1 MSCIFYREK
10 HRDWELVLP
19 RIVQKLGKKKK
30 KSKQE
35 DEETDSLK
43 QKIVRNNVEESDE
56 ETEQGSDSDE
66 EFNSKT
72 EKESVEKRDEEDEQR
87 SGSDENLEQD
97 SDSDDDLIPKKE
109 RGGVALREN
118 QVEQRSDSE
127 EKSEQDSGSDNSD
140 RESGEEYDDGTDE
153 DSNDE
158 NSNEDS
164 DDELNSDENSFVA
177 SLKEALGKTN
187 KLSSNSKVTK
197 PRTSLKVDGESVVK
211 MLDLKSQD
219 VKIELMQTQEKAD
232 NSQLKTGEQ
241 KRSSFFLGGES
252 ESDNEDVE
260 QSDAESNEDGEDMF
274 KRNDGVIK
282 KNFRPAFDKSK
293 KRESDSHNHKRDQN
307 FGGKRKQFQKVT
319 SVKKS
324 KFNKGSD
331 RPLNAPAEDRTQ
343 NKYVVKNNTEIKVK
357 QNDPNKTVNVHPS
370 WEAKQKQKP
379 SIQTFQGKKTVFE

>member
-1 MSCIFYREK
+1 MSGIFYREK

-19 RIVQKLGKKKK
+19 RIVQKLGKKTKK
-30 KSKQE
+30 TKQE
-35 DEETDSLK
+35 DESEETDSLK
-43 QKIVRNNVEESDE
+43 QKIVKNNVEESDE
-56 ETEQGSDSDE
+56 ELEEGSDSDE

-72 EKESVEKRDEEDEQR
+72 EKEKIEEEIEQS

-97 SDSDDDLIPKKE
+97 SDSDDESIPKQE
-109 RGGVALREN
+109 QGVVEMREN
-118 QVEQRSDSE
+118 EVKQLSDSE
-127 EKSEQDSGSDNSD
+127 EKLESGSDKSE
-140 RESGEEYDDGTDE
+140 RESDEEYDDGTDE
-153 DSNDE
+153 DSDDD

-164 DDELNSDENSFVA
+164 DDALNSDENSFAA
-177 SLKEALGKTN
+177 SLKEALGKTD
-187 KLSSNSKVTK
+187 KRSSISKS
-197 PRTSLKVDGESVVK
+197 PQVDGESVVK

-219 VKIELMQTQEKAD
+219 AKIVLMQTQQKAD
-232 NSQLKTGEQ
+232 NSQHKIREQ

-252 ESDNEDVE
+252 ESDNEEVE
-260 QSDAESNEDGEDMF
+260 QSAEGSSDDGEDVYQ
-274 KRNDGVIK
+274 RNGGVEN

-293 KRESDSHNHKRDQN
+293 KRESDSHNHKRDKN

-319 SVKKS
+319 SVKKP

-331 RPLNAPAEDRTQ
+331 RPSSAQAVDRTR

>member
-1 MSCIFYREK
+1 MSGIFYREK

-19 RIVQKLGKKKK
+19 RIVQKLGKKTKK
-30 KSKQE
+30 TKQE
-35 DEETDSLK
+35 DESEETESLK
-43 QKIVRNNVEESDE
+43 QKIVENNVEESDE
-56 ETEQGSDSDE
+56 EIEEGSDSNE

-72 EKESVEKRDEEDEQR
+72 EKESVEEREEEVEQS

-97 SDSDDDLIPKKE
+97 SDSDDELIPKKE
-109 RGGVALREN
+109 RGVVEMREN
-118 QVEQRSDSE
+118 EVKQLSDSE
-127 EKSEQDSGSDNSD
+127 EKLESGSDKSE
-140 RESGEEYDDGTDE
+140 RESDEEYDDGTDE
-153 DSNDE
+153 DSHDD

-164 DDELNSDENSFVA
+164 DDALNSDENSFAA
-177 SLKEALGKTN
+177 SLKEALGKTD
-187 KLSSNSKVTK
+187 KRSSISKS
-197 PRTSLKVDGESVVK
+197 PQVDGESVVK

-219 VKIELMQTQEKAD
+219 AKIELMQTQEKAD
-232 NSQLKTGEQ
+232 NSQHKIGEQ

-252 ESDNEDVE
+252 ESDNEEVE
-260 QSDAESNEDGEDMF
+260 QSAEGSNEDGED
-274 KRNDGVIK
+274 KYQRNGGVDN

-293 KRESDSHNHKRDQN
+293 KKESVSHNHKRDQN

-319 SVKKS
+319 SVKKP

-331 RPLNAPAEDRTQ
+331 RPISSQAEARTR
-343 NKYVVKNNTEIKVK
+343 NKYVVKNDTEIKVK